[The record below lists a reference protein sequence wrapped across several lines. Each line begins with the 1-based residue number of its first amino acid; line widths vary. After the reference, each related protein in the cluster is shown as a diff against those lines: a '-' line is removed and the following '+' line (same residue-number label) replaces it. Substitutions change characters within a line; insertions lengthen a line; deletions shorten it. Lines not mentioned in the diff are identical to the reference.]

1 MTTKKY
7 FTHQEALED
16 LKETLRNNTGF
27 FLDDL
32 HDITFNS
39 NYYIIGTYKS
49 KKALEQYGVFDA
61 IERLKEF
68 QLEYFNNAE
77 VETDPERMA
86 NILYYII
93 GTEAMELEPFNEFY
107 NQVYNQVADDET
119 NAFLI
124 EKINETIAT
133 LESEGN
139 QYER

>member
-1 MTTKKY
+1 MSIKKY

-39 NYYIIGTYKS
+39 DYYIIGTFQAEE
-49 KKALEQYGVFDA
+49 ALNQFGVFDA
-61 IERLKEF
+61 IEKLKEF

-77 VETDPERMA
+77 IETDPERMA

-93 GTEAMELEPFNEFY
+93 GEEAMQLEPFNEFY
-107 NQVYNQVADDET
+107 NQVYDQMADEET
-119 NAFLI
+119 TAILI
-124 EKINETIAT
+124 EKINETLKT
-133 LESEGN
+133 L
-139 QYER
+139 